1 MIHQNIQILEN
12 NLSQVAPNNNQPYN
26 FNLHTDPNLLL
37 YLINTS
43 IVVPDHNHPLY
54 SCFTPEKQQFSNFWT
69 CKKCQCKYV
78 NNVPSFYCTACDYDL
93 CQKCILALQVYQIQ
107 RYNYSMNINFN
118 FNCNP
123 NHRNYKPNIHNHAMA
138 LINIENYNNPPYI
151 LHCKKCSRDIISS
164 ECFYY
169 CSLCNFYICQQCFNI
184 QQSKNMAPIYNFR
197 GIPNNQNSNYNPNNN
212 QNNMQGF
219 NNNNNPNNNQNNM
232 PVFNNNNN
240 PNNNQNNMPNF
251 NNNNNPNNNQN
262 NMPNFNNNNNPNNN
276 QNNMQVFNNNN
287 NPNNNQNNMPNFNNN
302 NNQNNMQ
309 GFNNKINLINVKGS
323 NNSINNHSNNNNQGI
338 NNNMHQGGLNINNN
352 NINSPSDYLSADQ
365 MEPNNDAQS

>member
-26 FNLHTDPNLLL
+26 FNLHPDQNLLL

-118 FNCNP
+118 VNCNP
-123 NHRNYKPNIHNHAMA
+123 NHRNYKPNIHKHAMA

-184 QQSKNMAPIYNFR
+184 QQSKNMNPIYNFP

-232 PVFNNNNN
+232 P
-240 PNNNQNNMPNF
+240 
-251 NNNNNPNNNQN
+251 
-262 NMPNFNNNNNPNNN
+262 
-276 QNNMQVFNNNN
+276 VFNNNN

>member
-1 MIHQNIQILEN
+1 MIHQNIQILAN

-26 FNLHTDPNLLL
+26 FNLHPDQNLLL

-184 QQSKNMAPIYNFR
+184 QQSKNMNPIYNFP
-197 GIPNNQNSNYNPNNN
+197 GIPNNKNSNYY
-212 QNNMQGF
+212 
-219 NNNNNPNNNQNNM
+219 
-232 PVFNNNNN
+232 
-240 PNNNQNNMPNF
+240 
-251 NNNNNPNNNQN
+251 
-262 NMPNFNNNNNPNNN
+262 
-276 QNNMQVFNNNN
+276 
-287 NPNNNQNNMPNFNNN
+287 
-302 NNQNNMQ
+302 
-309 GFNNKINLINVKGS
+309 L
-323 NNSINNHSNNNNQGI
+323 
-338 NNNMHQGGLNINNN
+338 
-352 NINSPSDYLSADQ
+352 DYCYY
-365 MEPNNDAQS
+365 